1 MITCSHVKKRKRISK
16 KRMGLKK
23 IDVPDEVVK
32 NSDEFEERMER
43 MAHKLNLNR
52 TQVKS
57 VIRNLVEVPELFGR
71 VQQLA
76 GEMNSDTKLDQTD
89 SQIRVTRKLAK

>member
-76 GEMNSDTKLDQTD
+76 GEMNSDIQDQTAY
-89 SQIRVTRKLAK
+89 IENRVTRKLAK